1 MAGQIRMSPDQ
12 MRGRANE
19 YRQQAGKVDE
29 VIKKMDSL
37 LSALQGEWEGSASQ
51 GFASRY
57 NELKPGF
64 VKAYELVNEI
74 AAALDASAKIVEET
88 DREIGNQFRN

>member
-12 MRGRANE
+12 MRSRATE
-19 YRQQAGKVDE
+19 YRQQGGKVDE
-29 VIKKMDSL
+29 VIKKMDQL
-37 LSALQGEWEGSASQ
+37 LTTLQGEWEGAASQ
-51 GFASRY
+51 GFATRY

-64 VKAYELVNEI
+64 VKAYELINEI

-88 DREIGNQFRN
+88 DLEIGNQFRK